1 MVSTRRKPAVPELH
15 RMLEQLFTLRLR
27 CGAWR
32 VAASFRIAYRED
44 LRLAFLQRKFR
55 NHASVCTL
63 PQRLS
68 ATKVEGLLCGTE
80 RCSIPVQVHF
90 VRCSSIVE
98 RRFTHHPDV
107 HRAPYAPHSPVQVV
121 LPLRLR
127 RQSHRHEIFQL
138 RDSVLMQKSRHQKI
152 CQGPIKFPLLHLPP
166 PRPNLES
173 SSFFIS

>member
-90 VRCSSIVE
+90 VRYSSIIE
-98 RRFTHHPDV
+98 RRFTHLPDV
-107 HRAPYAPHSPVQVV
+107 HLPPSPPPSPVPLLV
-121 LPLRLR
+121 PLRPR
-127 RQSHRHEIFQL
+127 RQPHR
-138 RDSVLMQKSRHQKI
+138 
-152 CQGPIKFPLLHLPP
+152 
-166 PRPNLES
+166 
-173 SSFFIS
+173 